1 MSDDTKPGQQKTKAP
16 EPFAS
21 DLLDW
26 LHNGGSVLAWTKGD
40 GRPSR
45 ATIYRW
51 TEGDEEF
58 ARQFA
63 RAREA
68 GAAHL
73 IDLAQ
78 DVADDGRNDTYTD
91 DEGRTRTDF
100 DVVARSK
107 LRVDTLLKRAA
118 CYCPRL
124 YGTKVSVGGDAAAP
138 PIKVE
143 QVGPAVPPTADLL
156 AGVRK
161 LAELAEEL
169 VGDEDDQRPEAP
181 ANVIERRG

>member
-1 MSDDTKPGQQKTKAP
+1 MSTNPESGKVPFKAP
-16 EPFAS
+16 EPEAS
-21 DLLDW
+21 QLLDW
-26 LHNGGSVLAWTKGD
+26 LLNGGSVLAWTKVE

-51 TEGDEEF
+51 TEADEEF

-78 DVADDGRNDTYTD
+78 EVADDGSNDTYTD
-91 DEGRTRTDF
+91 DEGRTRTDH

-107 LRVDTLLKRAA
+107 LRVETLMKRAA
-118 CYCPRL
+118 CFCPRL
-124 YGTKVSVGGDAAAP
+124 FGTKVSVGGDASAP
-138 PIKVE
+138 PIKME
-143 QVGPAVPPTADLL
+143 VGSGPVIPPTADLL

-169 VGDEDDQRPEAP
+169 VAGDDAT
-181 ANVIERRG
+181 G